1 MEENKNKSLNT
12 GRKPKSSPSASPPDP
27 TRLLSIRS
35 KLFRT
40 PETYFDAF
48 ASPILFL
55 RAPGRDCPSEN
66 PDPFLTSTSPTAQVF
81 GPYDDDFDA
90 DPSTSSYQA
99 PKRRKVLRRWP
110 PNTTDPTLPPFTRVY
125 VRDSAGGEAG
135 VLRAQGEELVELM
148 RRACFYG
155 REKGL
160 GEARVQLQKME
171 DRPESEVEGMI
182 GIRDAAIWLRDKFE
196 EE

>member
-1 MEENKNKSLNT
+1 
-12 GRKPKSSPSASPPDP
+12 
-27 TRLLSIRS
+27 
-35 KLFRT
+35 
-40 PETYFDAF
+40 
-48 ASPILFL
+48 
-55 RAPGRDCPSEN
+55 
-66 PDPFLTSTSPTAQVF
+66 
-81 GPYDDDFDA
+81 
-90 DPSTSSYQA
+90 
-99 PKRRKVLRRWP
+99 
-110 PNTTDPTLPPFTRVY
+110 